1 MNLDRIKL
9 KATAGAVTVAA
20 VVLLAVALG
29 LFLYWWLKTW
39 FDPAVAAGLSFLLFA
54 ALFGVAGAV
63 IRARAAS
70 DAPSSTPATSSAHSL
85 PERAIDLVRSRPIA
99 ALALGAVVVTIA
111 MRNPA
116 LVAALAGAALNR
128 ARSSR

>member
-1 MNLDRIKL
+1 MNFDRIKL

-39 FDPAVAAGLSFLLFA
+39 FDPPVAAGLSFLLFA
-54 ALFGVAGAV
+54 VLFGFAGAA
-63 IRARAAS
+63 IRARAETPDS
-70 DAPSSTPATSSAHSL
+70 PSSEPASGGHSL
-85 PERAIDLVRSRPIA
+85 PERALDLVKSRPIA